1 MQVFMLLSASPNSGL
16 TTTVG
21 NNSYTFQ
28 FEFYAEG
35 QQTHFPLRLLSPGL
49 MVMWSYWD
57 KERAQ

>member
-1 MQVFMLLSASPNSGL
+1 MLLSASPNSGL

-28 FEFYAEG
+28 FEVYAEG

-49 MVMWSYWD
+49 MVM
-57 KERAQ
+57 